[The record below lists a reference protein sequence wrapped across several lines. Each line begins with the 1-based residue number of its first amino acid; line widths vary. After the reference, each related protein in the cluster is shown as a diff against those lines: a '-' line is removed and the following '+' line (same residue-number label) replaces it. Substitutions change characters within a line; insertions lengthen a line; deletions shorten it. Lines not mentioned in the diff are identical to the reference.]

1 MKLLLAILLL
11 TCSAVVFAQAPPP
24 PPPAPPAPP
33 KTIAPPGKSKF
44 AVPRG
49 PDTTKRFEV
58 ELKLKNGHIGSVF
71 IGCREGA
78 TDGMDRRVDDMA
90 PPPGIGGVG
99 YTFLISPDRRF
110 NLYKDIR
117 AYGDVVQ
124 WLFYAKVGG
133 KPVTVSW
140 AADAVPKG
148 YQLYCGLWDGKSKTV
163 ADAKDCRKVTSM
175 TLEKTGT
182 CRFWLVKDK

>member
-1 MKLLLAILLL
+1 MKPLLCILL
-11 TCSAVVFAQAPPP
+11 TISTAAAFAQPPPP

-33 KTIAPPGKSKF
+33 NAGPKDGKSKF

-49 PDTTKRFEV
+49 PDTTKSFDV
-58 ELKLKNGHIGSVF
+58 ELKIKHGHIGSVF

-78 TDGMDRRVDDMA
+78 TDGMDRRIDDMA

-117 AYGDVVQ
+117 DYGDVVQ
-124 WLFYAKVGG
+124 WLFYAKVGS

-140 AADAVPKG
+140 AAEAVPEG
-148 YQLYCGLWDGKSKTV
+148 YQLYCGLWDGKTKNV
-163 ADAKDCRKVTSM
+163 PNPKDCRKVTSM